1 MKDETKLSIIAI
13 IAILI
18 LEGLAIY
25 KGMDGTLLAGVI
37 AIVAGLAGYESHKA
51 ITEIKS

>member
-1 MKDETKLSIIAI
+1 MKDETIITIIAI

-18 LEGLAIY
+18 LEGLAVFR
-25 KGMDGTLLAGVI
+25 GMDGTLLAGVI